1 MRNADYIP
9 VAQIPMV
16 DLSAQYEG
24 AVARREEAEL
34 RKLQY
39 LNQFQK
45 TRGRI
50 AEGVRPEVEKYWNEI
65 QDSLESGDM
74 SFEAKAKRQQLYN
87 NYSTIAADAID
98 WTRELDEREATI
110 LASPDKFNNPSEL
123 LSAIEDDRY
132 RTLSPGAIQ
141 GELAAL
147 PGLGKFYRF
156 KQREVTPGGTAASIL
171 DNLKKGGGI
180 SKVYDQTTGAINDAR
195 LDTLVDG
202 YYLANQF
209 TKEEEDMIIV
219 NAMRRAGVIGET
231 IEDAAKVQNL
241 SNADRAAYL
250 NEGMVDVKDAL
261 KTLLASDLDTERE
274 KEAADLRNYAAK
286 VGIQGRQ
293 NEREI
298 ALRASIE
305 NQAIPASNPYA
316 SLAAYLDSN
325 LTPGALGATEGA
337 PLDEESVRDALSNVL
352 SAIGFEISSPVSIF
366 SEKVKIKNKDGKS
379 FEIKLDNK
387 SPEGVLAAVKEAVI
401 NAVPGGDETERIMGL
416 KRLEKTG
423 ILPAANSNPL
433 GLNLR

>member
-1 MRNADYIP
+1 
-9 VAQIPMV
+9 MV

-110 LASPDKFNNPSEL
+110 LASPEKFNNPSEL

-180 SKVYDQTTGAINDAR
+180 SKVYDQTTGVINDAR

-219 NAMRRAGVIGET
+219 NAMRRAGAIGET

-250 NEGMVDVKDAL
+250 NEGMVEVKDAL

-298 ALRASIE
+298 ALKLALE
-305 NQAIPASNPYA
+305 NQAIPVSNPYA
-316 SLAAYLDSN
+316 SLATYLNGN
-325 LTPGALGATEGA
+325 LSVDLIPLGKDGLVEEDVALA
-337 PLDEESVRDALSNVL
+337 LDKVL
-352 SAIGFEISSPVSIF
+352 SPIGFEVIAPMDPRFERIQVR
-366 SEKVKIKNKDGKS
+366 NKSGKLLN
-379 FEIKLDNK
+379 IDLKDK
-387 SPEGVLAAVKEAVI
+387 SPEAVVAAVKAAVI
-401 NAVPGGDETERIMGL
+401 DGIPGADETERIMGL

-423 ILPAANSNPL
+423 ILPAPSQQQ
-433 GLNLR
+433 LNTSKYNK

>member
-45 TRGRI
+45 TRGVI

-65 QDSLESGDM
+65 QDSLASGDM

-110 LASPDKFNNPSEL
+110 LASPDKFNNPTEL
-123 LSAIEDDRY
+123 LSAIEEDRY
-132 RTLSPGAIQ
+132 RTLSPGAIK

-147 PGLGKFYRF
+147 PGLGNFYRF

-180 SKVYDQTTGAINDAR
+180 SKVYDQTTGVINDAR
-195 LDTLVDG
+195 LNSLVDG

-219 NAMRRAGVIGET
+219 NAMRRAGAIGET

-250 NEGMVDVKDAL
+250 NEGMVEVKDAL
-261 KTLLASDLDTERE
+261 RNLISSDIDTARE

-293 NEREI
+293 SEREI
-298 ALRASIE
+298 ALRASLD
-305 NQAIPASNPYA
+305 NQTLAVSNPYA
-316 SLAAYLDSN
+316 SLAAYLGDK
-325 LTPGALGATEGA
+325 LTPGILVAGEDGLVEEDVASALT
-337 PLDEESVRDALSNVL
+337 NVL
-352 SAIGFEISSPVSIF
+352 SPIGFEVIAPLNPFLEQIQ
-366 SEKVKIKNKDGKS
+366 IKNKNGKL
-379 FEIKLDNK
+379 LDINLKDK
-387 SPEGVLAAVKEAVI
+387 SPEAVVSAVKAAVI
-401 NAVPGGDETERIMGL
+401 DGIPGGDETERIMGL

-423 ILPAANSNPL
+423 ILPVVNSNPL